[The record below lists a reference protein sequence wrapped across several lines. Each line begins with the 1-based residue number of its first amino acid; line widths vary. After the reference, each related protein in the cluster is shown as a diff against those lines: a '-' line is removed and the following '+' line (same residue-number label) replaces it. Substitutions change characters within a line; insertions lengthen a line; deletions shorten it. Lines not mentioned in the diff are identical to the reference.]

1 MTIWKG
7 RSDKKPTGGRY
18 RAAEKKRKH
27 ELGPDA
33 SPTVAGKADAKK
45 TIKGRG
51 NNPRTKL
58 VKALYANL
66 SVAGKTKK
74 AKILNVLENK
84 ANRHYARRNVITK
97 GALIKTDAGEAVVT
111 SRPTQDGVVN
121 ARLIK

>member
-1 MTIWKG
+1 MTVWKG

-18 RAAEKKRKH
+18 RTANKKRKH

-33 SPTVAGKADAKK
+33 SPTVTGKADVKK

-51 NNPRTKL
+51 NNTRTKL

-66 SVAGKTKK
+66 SVAGKAKK
-74 AKILNVLENK
+74 VKIQAVVENQ
-84 ANRHYARRNVITK
+84 ANRHYARRNVLTK
-97 GALIKTDAGEAVVT
+97 GALIKTDAGEAIVT

-121 ARLIK
+121 ARLVK